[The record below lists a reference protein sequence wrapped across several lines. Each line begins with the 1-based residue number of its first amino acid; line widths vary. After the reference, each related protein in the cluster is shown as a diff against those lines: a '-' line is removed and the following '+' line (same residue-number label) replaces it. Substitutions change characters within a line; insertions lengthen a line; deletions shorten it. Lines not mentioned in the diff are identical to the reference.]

1 MTDENSTDS
10 AAESVPAKAATPRR
24 ASTAKATS
32 TSAAAGTAKTPAAKA
47 PAVKTPAAKA
57 PAVKTSAAKAPAAK
71 AVTQAAAPEKAAAKK
86 PATKKVSTEQAGPV
100 APAAEEAVVDKAP
113 VDTIAAETLAEQNS
127 STDLLTENPP
137 AATDGDG
144 VVATQVKRRWPWI
157 VGAAVAVLLIVA
169 GILTAFAVRNAIDS
183 ADATTQVLRFDV
195 AYRDTDCS
203 LFESVTTSELRDALL
218 GEPYDCSAWQSV
230 AETLTVDGTY
240 TYDMT
245 VTGTQVNGDSATVS
259 TSETFIGFD
268 GSKQTVA
275 FDYDL
280 TRTDSGWVITD
291 YANA

>member
-1 MTDENSTDS
+1 
-10 AAESVPAKAATPRR
+10 VPVTEAPATEVPETKVPETNKAAATTP
-24 ASTAKATS
+24 AEQ
-32 TSAAAGTAKTPAAKA
+32 TPAADPVVEA
-47 PAVKTPAAKA
+47 TVEA
-57 PAVKTSAAKAPAAK
+57 
-71 AVTQAAAPEKAAAKK
+71 QAAAPAAA
-86 PATKKVSTEQAGPV
+86 P
-100 APAAEEAVVDKAP
+100 
-113 VDTIAAETLAEQNS
+113 
-127 STDLLTENPP
+127 
-137 AATDGDG
+137 DGDG
-144 VVATQVKRRWPWI
+144 VAAARPKRRWPWI
-157 VGAAVAVLLIVA
+157 VGAALAVLLIVA

-259 TSETFIGFD
+259 TSETFIGLD
-268 GSKQTVA
+268 GSQQTVD
-275 FDYDL
+275 FDYTL
-280 TRTDSGWVITD
+280 TRTDTGWVITK